1 MLIPTAVSKTRNFGL
16 DVMRAT
22 AILLVLVAHAFH
34 IIAPQIPKSISFISL
49 PDGVDVFFVLSGFL
63 VGGIWIDMLERNES
77 GLLKTFFWKR
87 WLRTLPSYFIV
98 ITLLFLLRLYFS
110 AGTFAFPWRYFLF
123 VQNMYVPE
131 WDPYYFYP
139 EAWSLSVEE
148 WFYVLMPLSTLFLL
162 RFIQQPKKT
171 VFLFATVML
180 VVPFL
185 LRILFFVQ
193 HPIESL
199 DDWNRYLRHIM
210 VYRLDMIGFGVLAAW
225 LKYYRNKHWE
235 MMRCYK
241 TLGMLLLLAS
251 TIIYHFYAFG
261 FMFLSLFYFSIV
273 GVGLLLLLPTI
284 ESMKCTSPRII
295 STVTFLSVISYAVYL
310 LNRSVILYPLILPFK
325 PVFASS
331 VVLTLGAYVGYVI
344 LVMLI
349 AYGFYRFVEQPI
361 LAFRDKLDIKKRQ

>member
-1 MLIPTAVSKTRNFGL
+1 LLIPTAASKPRNFGL

-22 AILLVLVAHAFH
+22 AILLVLGAHAFH
-34 IIAPQIPKSISFISL
+34 IIAPLVPKSISFISL

-87 WLRTLPSYFIV
+87 WLRTLPPYFIV
-98 ITLLFLLRLYFS
+98 ITLLFLVRLYFS
-110 AGTFAFPWRYFLF
+110 GGTFTFPWRYFLF

-162 RFIQQPKKT
+162 RFIQQPKKA
-171 VFLFATVML
+171 VFLFAMVML

-185 LRILFFVQ
+185 LRILFYIQ

-199 DDWNRYLRHIM
+199 DDWNRYLRHIT

-225 LKYYRNKHWE
+225 LKYYSNKHWK
-235 MMRCYK
+235 MMRSYK

-261 FMFLSLFYFSIV
+261 FMFLSLFYFLNCRCWIAVIASNNRIAEMYIVTNHQCCDIFKCYILCCLFTESFCYSLSINFAFQAGICFICCV
-273 GVGLLLLLPTI
+273 NAWDLCRLCYSCNAYCLWFLPICGATD
-284 ESMKCTSPRII
+284 
-295 STVTFLSVISYAVYL
+295 
-310 LNRSVILYPLILPFK
+310 
-325 PVFASS
+325 SS
-331 VVLTLGAYVGYVI
+331 I
-344 LVMLI
+344 
-349 AYGFYRFVEQPI
+349 
-361 LAFRDKLDIKKRQ
+361 

>member
-1 MLIPTAVSKTRNFGL
+1 MVTTTASKPRNFGL

-22 AILLVLVAHAFH
+22 AILLVLGAHAFH
-34 IIAPQIPKSISFISL
+34 IVAPLVPKSVSFISL

-98 ITLLFLLRLYFS
+98 ISLLFLLRLYFS
-110 AGTFAFPWRYFLF
+110 SGTFAFPWRYFLF

-148 WFYVLMPLSTLFLL
+148 WFYVLMPFSTLFLL
-162 RFIQQPKKT
+162 RFIQQPRKA
-171 VFLFATVML
+171 VFLFAIVML
-180 VVPFL
+180 LVPFL
-185 LRILFFVQ
+185 LRILFYLQ

-199 DDWNRYLRHIM
+199 DDWNRYLRHIT

-225 LKYYRNKHWE
+225 LKKYKSNQWAALRN
-235 MMRCYK
+235 YK
-241 TLGMLLLLAS
+241 WLGILLLLVS
-251 TIIYHFYAFG
+251 TIVYYFYAFD

-273 GVGLLLLLPTI
+273 GVALLLLLPTI
-284 ESMKCTSPRII
+284 ESLTCTSPRII
-295 STVTFLSVISYAVYL
+295 HAVTFLSVTSYAIYL
-310 LNRSVILYPLILPFK
+310 LNRSVILYPLILPFR
-325 PVFASS
+325 PLFASS
-331 VVLTLGAYVGYVI
+331 VGLTVGVYVGYVI
-344 LVMLI
+344 LVI
-349 AYGFYRFVEQPI
+349 FTAYVFYRFVEQPI
-361 LAFRDKLDIKKRQ
+361 MVFRDKLDIKKGQ

>member
-1 MLIPTAVSKTRNFGL
+1 MIPTAVSKTRNFGL

-162 RFIQQPKKT
+162 HFIQQPKKT

-225 LKYYRNKHWE
+225 LKYYKSSIWTVLYN
-235 MMRCYK
+235 YK
-241 TLGMLLLLAS
+241 WLGILLLLAS
-251 TIIYHFYAFG
+251 TIAYHFYAFG